1 MRGTLKQ
8 IQQKC
13 RPDKD
18 IGYSKFMA
26 EGDICETYKKTRL
39 CIKTYMAKNF
49 IKQSHTL
56 YLQSDMKTYI
66 TTTVD
71 IKENSTHMQWMIV

>member
-1 MRGTLKQ
+1 
-8 IQQKC
+8 
-13 RPDKD
+13 
-18 IGYSKFMA
+18 
-26 EGDICETYKKTRL
+26 
-39 CIKTYMAKNF
+39 MAKNF